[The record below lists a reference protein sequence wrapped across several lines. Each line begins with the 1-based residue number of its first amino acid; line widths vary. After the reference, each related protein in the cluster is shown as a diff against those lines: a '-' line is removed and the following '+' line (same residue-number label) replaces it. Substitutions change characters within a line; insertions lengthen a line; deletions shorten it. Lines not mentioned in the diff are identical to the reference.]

1 MLSRKHKKK
10 IRNRKRTKTNMFA
23 DGHYMKNRIK
33 EDYNEAFR
41 KDAGVDLLTKSESAF
56 IRAYLRIIKADGD
69 TETERKRKIHNTN
82 RRT

>member
-1 MLSRKHKKK
+1 
-10 IRNRKRTKTNMFA
+10 
-23 DGHYMKNRIK
+23 MKNRIK

-56 IRAYLRIIKADGD
+56 IRAYLRIIKADED
-69 TETERKRKIHNTN
+69 RETERKRKIHNTN